1 MKTRYWQIRKAG
13 FACGCAALWIAGTTM
28 AAAQPA
34 EWAPSPPNPNPPY
47 PAESRTAGEQGTVLL
62 RVQTTPAGRPVAV
75 EVEQSSGY
83 VRLDRSA
90 VETVWKWQFKPTPD
104 DGTVVWR
111 EVPMRFFITS
121 PPPRATLN

>member
-1 MKTRYWQIRKAG
+1 MKTHCRQISTAVV
-13 FACGCAALWIAGTTM
+13 ACSGAALLIAC
-28 AAAQPA
+28 AVAPAAQPE
-34 EWAPSPPNPNPPY
+34 EWAPNPPNPSAPY
-47 PAESRTAGEQGTVLL
+47 PAESRDRGEQGTVLL
-62 RVQTTPAGRPVAV
+62 RVHTTPAGRPNAV
-75 EVEQSSGY
+75 EVQQSSGY
-83 VRLDRSA
+83 MRLDRSA